1 MTKNT
6 SELEKITHRLLTEI
20 GEDPNREGLIKTP
33 KRVAKSWEYL
43 SSGYKLSI
51 EEIVGDAIYHENAKG
66 MVVVRDIDFFSLC
79 EHHLLP
85 FFGVAHVGYIPNGKI
100 IGISKIP
107 RIVEMFSRRLQ
118 LQERLT
124 QQIADS
130 IQSLLNPIGLGV
142 VLEGQHMCMQMRG
155 VEKKNSFTTTS
166 SVLGEFHDDAETRAE
181 FLSVISKK
189 TF

>member
-1 MTKNT
+1 MTTNMNN
-6 SELEKITHRLLTEI
+6 LEKITYSLLEEI
-20 GEDPNREGLIKTP
+20 GEDPKREGLIKTP
-33 KRVAKSWEYL
+33 ERVAKSWKFL
-43 SSGYKLSI
+43 ASGYDI
-51 EEIVGDAIYHENAKG
+51 TIDEIVGDAIFHENAKG

-85 FFGVAHVGYIPNGKI
+85 FFGVAHVGYIPNKKL

-118 LQERLT
+118 IQERLT

-130 IQSLLNPIGLGV
+130 IQEILNPIGLGV
-142 VLEGQHMCMQMRG
+142 VIEGQHMCMQMRG

-166 SVLGEFHDDAETRAE
+166 AVLGEFHDEAETRAE
-181 FLSVISKK
+181 FLSMIMKK